1 MAWRKPTQEDLVARL
16 SQTEISAFAR
26 ASTFETDAFASQSG
40 FTADTV
46 DGILAQSAA
55 FARDAI
61 RSGGRCR
68 LSPVDGTIPEG
79 LFRPVLAI
87 AVVDLLNRFSI
98 APTDAR
104 REAAKAAED
113 HLKDIA
119 AGRIVPES
127 FDAEGGEEAKSAGPM
142 ADEGPVRTLGGGL
155 W

>member
-16 SQTEISAFAR
+16 SQTEISAFTR
-26 ASTFETDAFASQSG
+26 ASTFETDA
-40 FTADTV
+40 ADGV
-46 DGILAQSAA
+46 LAQTAA
-55 FARDAI
+55 FARDAM

-68 LSPVDGTIPEG
+68 LSPTDGEIPDG

-87 AVVDLLNRFSI
+87 AILDLLNRFNVH
-98 APTDAR
+98 PTEAR
-104 REAAKAAED
+104 REAARAAED
-113 HLKDIA
+113 YLKEIA

>member
-16 SQTEISAFAR
+16 SQTEISAFTR
-26 ASTFETDAFASQSG
+26 ASTFETDAAEG
-40 FTADTV
+40 V
-46 DGILAQSAA
+46 LAQSAA
-55 FARDAI
+55 FARDAM

-68 LSPVDGTIPEG
+68 LSPTDGEIPDG

-87 AVVDLLNRFSI
+87 AILDLLNRFI
-98 APTDAR
+98 VHPTEAR
-104 REAAKAAED
+104 REAARAAED
-113 HLKDIA
+113 YLKEIA

>member
-16 SQTEISAFAR
+16 SQTEISAFTR
-26 ASTFETDAFASQSG
+26 ASTFETDA
-40 FTADTV
+40 ADGV
-46 DGILAQSAA
+46 LAQSAA
-55 FARDAI
+55 FARDAM

-68 LSPVDGTIPEG
+68 LSPTDGEIPNG

-87 AVVDLLNRFSI
+87 AILDLLNRFNVH
-98 APTDAR
+98 PTEAR
-104 REAAKAAED
+104 REAARAAED
-113 HLKDIA
+113 YLKEIA

>member
-16 SQTEISAFAR
+16 SQTEISAFTR
-26 ASTFETDAFASQSG
+26 ASTFETDAAEG
-40 FTADTV
+40 V
-46 DGILAQSAA
+46 LAQTAA
-55 FARDAI
+55 FARDAM

-68 LSPVDGTIPEG
+68 LSPTDGEIPDG

-87 AVVDLLNRFSI
+87 AILDLLNRFNVH
-98 APTDAR
+98 PTEAR
-104 REAAKAAED
+104 REAARAAED
-113 HLKDIA
+113 YLKEIA

>member
-26 ASTFETDAFASQSG
+26 ASTFETDAAEG
-40 FTADTV
+40 V
-46 DGILAQSAA
+46 LAQTAA
-55 FARDAI
+55 FARDAM

-68 LSPVDGTIPEG
+68 LSPTDGEIPDG

-87 AVVDLLNRFSI
+87 AILDLLNRFNVH
-98 APTDAR
+98 PNEAR
-104 REAAKAAED
+104 REAARAAED
-113 HLKDIA
+113 YLKEIA

>member
-26 ASTFETDAFASQSG
+26 ASTFETDA
-40 FTADTV
+40 ADGV
-46 DGILAQSAA
+46 LAQSAA
-55 FARDAI
+55 FARDAM

-68 LSPVDGTIPEG
+68 LSPTDGEIPDG
-79 LFRPVLAI
+79 LFRPVIAI
-87 AVVDLLNRFSI
+87 AILDLLNRFNVH
-98 APTDAR
+98 PTEAR
-104 REAAKAAED
+104 REAARAAED
-113 HLKDIA
+113 YLRDVS

>member
-1 MAWRKPTQEDLVARL
+1 MAWRKPTQEDLTVRL
-16 SQTEISAFAR
+16 SQD
-26 ASTFETDAFASQSG
+26 ETDAFASQSG
-40 FTADTV
+40 FPADTV
-46 DGILAQSAA
+46 DGIIAQSAA

-87 AVVDLLNRFSI
+87 AILDLLNRLSI

-104 REAAKAAED
+104 RDAAKAAED
-113 HLKDIA
+113 YLKDIA

>member
-16 SQTEISAFAR
+16 SQTEISAFTR
-26 ASTFETDAFASQSG
+26 ASTFETDA
-40 FTADTV
+40 ADGV
-46 DGILAQSAA
+46 LAQSAA
-55 FARDAI
+55 FARDAM

-68 LSPVDGTIPEG
+68 LSPTDGALPDG
-79 LFRPVLAI
+79 LFRPVIAI
-87 AVVDLLNRFSI
+87 AILDLLNRFNVH
-98 APTDAR
+98 PTEAR
-104 REAAKAAED
+104 REAARAAED
-113 HLKDIA
+113 YLKEIA

>member
-26 ASTFETDAFASQSG
+26 ASTFETDAAEG
-40 FTADTV
+40 V
-46 DGILAQSAA
+46 LAQTAA
-55 FARDAI
+55 FARDAM

-68 LSPVDGTIPEG
+68 LSPTDGEIPDG

-87 AVVDLLNRFSI
+87 AILDLLNRFNVH
-98 APTDAR
+98 PTEAR
-104 REAAKAAED
+104 REAARAAED
-113 HLKDIA
+113 YLKDIA

>member
-26 ASTFETDAFASQSG
+26 ASTFATDAAEG
-40 FTADTV
+40 V
-46 DGILAQSAA
+46 LAQTAA
-55 FARDAI
+55 FARDAM

-68 LSPVDGTIPEG
+68 LSPTDGEIPDG

-87 AVVDLLNRFSI
+87 AILALLNRFNVH
-98 APTDAR
+98 PNEAR
-104 REAAKAAED
+104 REAARAAED
-113 HLKDIA
+113 YLKEIA

>member
-16 SQTEISAFAR
+16 SQTEISAFTR
-26 ASTFETDAFASQSG
+26 ASTFETDA
-40 FTADTV
+40 ADGV
-46 DGILAQSAA
+46 LAQTAA
-55 FARDAI
+55 FARDAM

-68 LSPVDGTIPEG
+68 LSPTDGEIPDG
-79 LFRPVLAI
+79 LFRPVIAI
-87 AVVDLLNRFSI
+87 AILDLLNRFNVH
-98 APTDAR
+98 PTEAR
-104 REAAKAAED
+104 REAARAAED
-113 HLKDIA
+113 YLKEIA

>member
-26 ASTFETDAFASQSG
+26 ASTFETDAAEG
-40 FTADTV
+40 V
-46 DGILAQSAA
+46 LAQTAA
-55 FARDAI
+55 FARDAM

-68 LSPVDGTIPEG
+68 LSPTDGEIPDG
-79 LFRPVLAI
+79 LFRPVIAI
-87 AVVDLLNRFSI
+87 AILDLLNRFNVH
-98 APTDAR
+98 PTEAR
-104 REAAKAAED
+104 REAARAAED
-113 HLKDIA
+113 YLKDIA